1 MELRSP
7 KCVCTLTLL
16 ENAPYRPGMA
26 VQARDTAVAPATRPP
41 GLLHRSRVPLILLT
55 AVLAVDQADRYLLS
69 SVFPLLKDDFGLS
82 DGQLGSLSAAFLLVA
97 TAGSVPFGILVDR
110 TVRTRIAAWGAALW
124 SVAMLATG
132 LATSYS
138 GLFLSRMGL
147 GVAESSYTP
156 ASFSL
161 LTDYYPV
168 EQRSRVLGIY
178 QVGSVLGFLGLPL
191 GGLIATHWGWR
202 AAFDLYALTGFL
214 VALLV
219 WRLRE
224 PARGAADGLRA
235 AAATR
240 DGRPIVPRSPFAVM
254 PTLPA
259 FRYVLRTP
267 SVTISLLTNA
277 LAVFFTS
284 GLAIAA
290 ATFLARYHHLSLTE
304 ATAATSL
311 LAVGAI
317 VGMIWGG
324 RLGDRLVARGRP
336 AGRVE
341 VAAAAQVVGV
351 VLLVPAFA
359 VHGTAAMLV
368 LFAAGAVTLT
378 MPNAPLAALRADV
391 IHPDLRGRAAA
402 VQAVLFA
409 GAAAASPLV
418 IGLIS
423 DAIGLR
429 GALLVVLP
437 LMGVGGI
444 ALALLGPRFVVPD
457 RRRMQASLMDS
468 PP

>member
-1 MELRSP
+1 
-7 KCVCTLTLL
+7 
-16 ENAPYRPGMA
+16 MA
-26 VQARDTAVAPATRPP
+26 VQAEGTEASAVTSPP
-41 GLLHRSRVPLILLT
+41 GLLTRSRRPLILLT

-97 TAGSVPFGILVDR
+97 TVGAVPFGVLVDR
-110 TVRTRIAAWGAALW
+110 TVRTRVAAWGAALW

-132 LATSYS
+132 LATSYG

-168 EQRSRVLGIY
+168 EERSRVLGIY
-178 QVGSVLGFLGLPL
+178 QVGSVLGFLGLPI

-202 AAFDLYALTGFL
+202 AAFDLYGLAGFI
-214 VALLV
+214 VAMLV

-224 PARGAADGLRA
+224 PPRGEADGMRVA
-235 AAATR
+235 EVATE
-240 DGRPIVPRSPFAVM
+240 PRSQFAVM
-254 PTLPA
+254 PAGQA

-284 GLAIAA
+284 GLGIWAT
-290 ATFLARYHHLSLTE
+290 TFLVRYHHLSLTK

-317 VGMIWGG
+317 IGMLWGG

-341 VAAAAQVVGV
+341 IAAASQIAGV

-359 VHGTAAMLV
+359 VNSTALMLV
-368 LFAAGAVTLT
+368 LFALGAVTLT

-402 VQAVLFA
+402 VQSVLYA

-418 IGLIS
+418 VGLVS
-423 DAIGLR
+423 DSIGLR
-429 GALLVVLP
+429 GSLLVVLP
-437 LMGVGGI
+437 LMGAGGVLM
-444 ALALLGPRFVVPD
+444 AVFGRASVETD
-457 RRRMQASLMDS
+457 RRRMQASLLGVDT
-468 PP
+468 

>member
-1 MELRSP
+1 
-7 KCVCTLTLL
+7 
-16 ENAPYRPGMA
+16 MA
-26 VQARDTAVAPATRPP
+26 VQAPDTAAGPATSPP
-41 GLLHRSRVPLILLT
+41 GLLSRSRAPLILLT

-69 SVFPLLKDDFGLS
+69 AVFPLLKDDFGLS
-82 DGQLGSLSAAFLLVA
+82 DAQLGSLSAAFLLVA

-110 TVRTRIAAWGAALW
+110 ATRTRIAAWGAALW

-132 LATSYS
+132 LATSYA

-168 EQRSRVLGIY
+168 GERSRVLGIY
-178 QVGSVLGFLGLPL
+178 QVGSVLGFLGLPI

-202 AAFDLYALTGFL
+202 AAFDLYALTGFV

-224 PARGAADGLRA
+224 PQRGAADGLPAVA
-235 AAATR
+235 APTT
-240 DGRPIVPRSPFAVM
+240 PRSPFAVM
-254 PTLPA
+254 PAGQA
-259 FRYVLRTP
+259 FRYVLRTR

-284 GLAIAA
+284 GLGIWAT
-290 ATFLARYHHLSLTE
+290 TFLVRYHHLSLTK

-317 VGMIWGG
+317 TGMLWGG
-324 RLGDRLVARGRP
+324 RLGDRLVRRGRT

-341 VAAAAQVVGV
+341 VAAVAQVAGV

-359 VHGTAAMLV
+359 VHGTAVMLV
-368 LFAAGAVTLT
+368 LFGLGAVTLT

-391 IHPDLRGRAAA
+391 IHPDLRGRAAS

-423 DAIGLR
+423 DSIGLR

-437 LMGVGGI
+437 MMGVGGVL
-444 ALALLGPRFVVPD
+444 LAMFGRAAVEPD
-457 RRRMQASLMDS
+457 RRRMQSSLMQD

>member
-1 MELRSP
+1 MYR
-7 KCVCTLTLL
+7 CVD
-16 ENAPYRPGMA
+16 AIGKGPYCPDIR
-26 VQARDTAVAPATRPP
+26 
-41 GLLHRSRVPLILLT
+41 RSRAPLVLLT

-132 LATSYS
+132 LATSYP

-168 EQRSRVLGIY
+168 ETRSRVLGIY

-191 GGLIATHWGWR
+191 GGLIATHWGGR
-202 AAFDLYALTGFL
+202 AAFDLYALAGFL

-224 PARGAADGLRA
+224 PARGAADGLREA
-235 AAATR
+235 AALREGVPAA
-240 DGRPIVPRSPFAVM
+240 PRSPFAAM
-254 PTLPA
+254 PAFPA

-267 SVTISLLTNA
+267 SFTISVLTNA

-284 GLAIAA
+284 GLGIWAT
-290 ATFLARYHHLSLTE
+290 TFLVRYHHLSLTE

-311 LAVGAI
+311 LALGAI

-341 VAAAAQVVGV
+341 VAAAAQVAGV
-351 VLLVPAFA
+351 LLLVPAFA

-368 LFAAGAVTLT
+368 LFALGAVTLT

-391 IHPDLRGRAAA
+391 LHPDLRGRAASMGA
-402 VQAVLFA
+402 LLSAT
-409 GAAAASPLV
+409 AAASSPLV
-418 IGLIS
+418 IGLLS
-423 DAIGLR
+423 YAFSLR
-429 GALLVVLP
+429 AALLVLLP
-437 LMGVGGI
+437 AMAIGGVW
-444 ALALLGPRFVVPD
+444 LAGLGASAVERDVA
-457 RRRMQASLMDS
+457 RMQRELAAEDG
-468 PP
+468 P

>member
-1 MELRSP
+1 MAVEVRAAEVTSPRPPTRLPHRSP
-7 KCVCTLTLL
+7 I
-16 ENAPYRPGMA
+16 
-26 VQARDTAVAPATRPP
+26 
-41 GLLHRSRVPLILLT
+41 PLVVLT
-55 AVLAVDQADRYLLS
+55 AVLAIDQADRYLLS
-69 SVFPLLKDDFGLS
+69 AVFPLLKDDFNLT
-82 DGQLGSLSAAFLLVA
+82 DAQLGSLSAAFLLVA
-97 TAGSVPFGILVDR
+97 TAGSLPFGVLVDR
-110 TVRTRIAAWGAALW
+110 VTRTRVAAWGAALW
-124 SVAMLATG
+124 SVAMLATA

-138 GLFLSRMGL
+138 SLFLSRMGL
-147 GVAESSYTP
+147 GIAESSYTP

-168 EQRSRVLGIY
+168 EERSRVLGIY

-191 GGLIATHWGWR
+191 GALIATHWGWR
-202 AAFDLYALTGFL
+202 AAFDIYALIGF
-214 VALLV
+214 VIALLV

-224 PARGAADGLRA
+224 PPRGVADGLRERVA
-235 AAATR
+235 STSSEPV
-240 DGRPIVPRSPFAVM
+240 GPRSRYAAM
-254 PTLPA
+254 PALVA
-259 FRYVLRTP
+259 FRYVLRIP

-277 LAVFFTS
+277 LAIFFTS
-284 GLAIAA
+284 GLGIWAT
-290 ATFLARYHHLSLTE
+290 TFLVRYHGMSLTA

-317 VGMIWGG
+317 TGMIWGG
-324 RLGDRLVARGRP
+324 RLGDRLVARGRV

-351 VLLVPAFA
+351 LLLVPAFA

-378 MPNAPLAALRADV
+378 MPNAPLSALRADV

-402 VQAVLFA
+402 LQSILYA

-444 ALALLGPRFVVPD
+444 ALALLGPPFVEPD
-457 RRRMQASLMDS
+457 RRRMQASLMDTAR
-468 PP
+468 

>member
-1 MELRSP
+1 M
-7 KCVCTLTLL
+7 
-16 ENAPYRPGMA
+16 G
-26 VQARDTAVAPATRPP
+26 
-41 GLLHRSRVPLILLT
+41 RSRRPLLLLT

-97 TAGSVPFGILVDR
+97 TAGSLPFGILVDR
-110 TVRTRIAAWGAALW
+110 TIRTRVAAWGAALW

-161 LTDYYPV
+161 LTDYYSV
-168 EQRSRVLGIY
+168 EERSRVLGIY
-178 QVGSVLGFLGLPL
+178 QVGSVLGFLGLPI
-191 GGLIATHWGWR
+191 GGFIATHWGWR
-202 AAFDLYALTGFL
+202 AAFDLYALAGFV

-219 WRLRE
+219 WRLPE
-224 PARGAADGLRA
+224 PQRGVADGLRA
-235 AAATR
+235 AIAATM
-240 DGRPIVPRSPFAVM
+240 PRSPFSNM
-254 PTLPA
+254 PAGPA

-284 GLAIAA
+284 GLGIWAT
-290 ATFLARYHHLSLTE
+290 TFLVRYHHLSLTK

-317 VGMIWGG
+317 TGMIWGG
-324 RLGDRLVARGRP
+324 RLGDRLVARGRL

-341 VAAAAQVVGV
+341 VAAAAQIVGV

-359 VHGTAAMLV
+359 VHSTAAMLV
-368 LFAAGAVTLT
+368 LFALGAVTLT

-402 VQAVLFA
+402 LQSVLYA

-423 DAIGLR
+423 DSIGLR

-444 ALALLGPRFVVPD
+444 LLAVFGPSVVEPD
-457 RRRMQASLMDS
+457 RRRMQASLLEEAA
-468 PP
+468 

>member
-1 MELRSP
+1 
-7 KCVCTLTLL
+7 
-16 ENAPYRPGMA
+16 MA
-26 VQARDTAVAPATRPP
+26 VQARAAEAGPATSPP
-41 GLLHRSRVPLILLT
+41 GLIRRSRRPLVLLT

-97 TAGSVPFGILVDR
+97 TVGSVPFGILVDR

-168 EQRSRVLGIY
+168 EERSRVLGIY
-178 QVGSVLGFLGLPL
+178 QVGSVLGFLGLPI
-191 GGLIATHWGWR
+191 GGLIATQWGWR
-202 AAFDLYALTGFL
+202 AAFDIYGLAGFV

-219 WRLRE
+219 WRLPEPPRGVADGMRAIVE
-224 PARGAADGLRA
+224 PAQ
-235 AAATR
+235 
-240 DGRPIVPRSPFAVM
+240 PRSPFAVM
-254 PTLPA
+254 PAAAA

-284 GLAIAA
+284 GLGIWAT
-290 ATFLARYHHLSLTE
+290 TFLVRYHHLSLTK

-317 VGMIWGG
+317 TGMLWGG
-324 RLGDRLVARGRP
+324 RLGDRLVARGRL

-341 VAAAAQVVGV
+341 VAAAAQIIGV
-351 VLLVPAFA
+351 VLLIPAFA
-359 VHGTAAMLV
+359 VHSTALMLV
-368 LFAAGAVTLT
+368 LFGLGAVTLT

-402 VQAVLFA
+402 VQAVLYA

-423 DAIGLR
+423 DSIGLR

-437 LMGVGGI
+437 LMGIGG
-444 ALALLGPRFVVPD
+444 LLMAAFGTASVEAD
-457 RRRMQASLMDS
+457 RRRMQASLLGVD
-468 PP
+468 P

>member
-1 MELRSP
+1 
-7 KCVCTLTLL
+7 
-16 ENAPYRPGMA
+16 MA
-26 VQARDTAVAPATRPP
+26 VQARDTEARAATRTPA
-41 GLLHRSRVPLILLT
+41 LLSRTRRPLILLT

-97 TAGSVPFGILVDR
+97 TVGSVPFGVLVDR
-110 TVRTRIAAWGAALW
+110 TVRTRVAAWGAALW

-147 GVAESSYTP
+147 GIAESSYTP

-168 EQRSRVLGIY
+168 EERSRVLGIY
-178 QVGSVLGFLGLPL
+178 QVGSVLGFLGLPV

-202 AAFDLYALTGFL
+202 AAFDLYGLAGFV

-219 WRLRE
+219 WRLPE
-224 PARGAADGLRA
+224 PPRGEADGMRVA
-235 AAATR
+235 EVPTE
-240 DGRPIVPRSPFAVM
+240 PRSRFAVM
-254 PTLPA
+254 PAAQA

-284 GLAIAA
+284 GLGIWAT
-290 ATFLARYHHLSLTE
+290 TFLVRYHRLSLTK

-317 VGMIWGG
+317 IGMLWGG

-341 VAAAAQVVGV
+341 VAAAAQIAGV

-359 VHGTAAMLV
+359 VHSTPLMLV
-368 LFAAGAVTLT
+368 LFALGAVTLT

-423 DAIGLR
+423 DSIGLR
-429 GALLVVLP
+429 GSLLVVLP
-437 LMGVGGI
+437 LMGVGGVLM
-444 ALALLGPRFVVPD
+444 AVFGPASVEPD
-457 RRRMQASLMDS
+457 RRRMQASLMGADS
-468 PP
+468 

>member
-1 MELRSP
+1 
-7 KCVCTLTLL
+7 
-16 ENAPYRPGMA
+16 MA
-26 VQARDTAVAPATRPP
+26 VEARPP
-41 GLLHRSRVPLILLT
+41 DPAPPKPPIGLLRASRTPLVLLT

-69 SVFPLLKDDFGLS
+69 AVFPLLKDDFGLS
-82 DGQLGSLSAAFLLVA
+82 DTQLGSLSAAFLLVA

-132 LATSYS
+132 LATSYP

-161 LTDYYPV
+161 LTDYYSV
-168 EQRSRVLGIY
+168 EERSRVLGIY
-178 QVGSVLGFLGLPL
+178 QVGSVLGFAGLPL

-202 AAFDLYALTGFL
+202 AAFDLYALAGFL

-224 PARGAADGLRA
+224 PARGAADGLHA
-235 AAATR
+235 AVAVT
-240 DGRPIVPRSPFAVM
+240 DGGPAVARSPFAVM

-284 GLAIAA
+284 GLGIWAT
-290 ATFLARYHHLSLTE
+290 TFLVRYHHLSLTE

-317 VGMIWGG
+317 IGMLWGG

-351 VLLVPAFA
+351 LLLVPAFA

-368 LFAAGAVTLT
+368 LFALGAVTLT

-391 IHPDLRGRAAA
+391 VHPDLRGRAAA
-402 VQAVLFA
+402 VGAVLSA

-418 IGLIS
+418 IGLLS
-423 DAIGLR
+423 DQIGLR
-429 GALLVVLP
+429 GALLTILP
-437 LMGVGGI
+437 LMGVGGVL
-444 ALALLGPRFVVPD
+444 LAIFGPSVVEPD
-457 RRRMQASLMDS
+457 RIRMQASLLEE
-468 PP
+468 PA

>member
-1 MELRSP
+1 
-7 KCVCTLTLL
+7 
-16 ENAPYRPGMA
+16 MA
-26 VQARDTAVAPATRPP
+26 VEARDTEASPAAPP
-41 GLLHRSRVPLILLT
+41 GVLSRSRKPLVLLT

-82 DGQLGSLSAAFLLVA
+82 DFQLGLLSSAFLLVA
-97 TAGSVPFGILVDR
+97 TVGAVPFGILVDR
-110 TVRTRIAAWGAALW
+110 TIRTRVAAWGAALW

-132 LATSYS
+132 LATSYTS
-138 GLFLSRMGL
+138 LFVSRMGL

-168 EQRSRVLGIY
+168 EERSRVLGIY

-202 AAFDLYALTGFL
+202 AAFDLYALSGFV
-214 VALLV
+214 VAGLV

-224 PARGAADGLRA
+224 PARGVADGMRA
-235 AAATR
+235 AVAPTL
-240 DGRPIVPRSPFAVM
+240 PRSPFAQM
-254 PTLPA
+254 PAWPA
-259 FRYVLRTP
+259 FRYVLATP

-284 GLAIAA
+284 GLGIWAT
-290 ATFLARYHHLSLTE
+290 TFLVRYHHMTLTK

-317 VGMIWGG
+317 VGMLWGG

-351 VLLVPAFA
+351 LLLVPAFA
-359 VHGTAAMLV
+359 AHSAAMMLP
-368 LFAAGAVTLT
+368 LFALGAVTLT

-391 IHPDLRGRAAA
+391 VHPDLRGRAAA
-402 VQAVLFA
+402 VQSVLFA

-423 DAIGLR
+423 DSIGLR
-429 GALLVVLP
+429 GSLLVVLP

-444 ALALLGPRFVVPD
+444 AMAAFGRAAVEPD
-457 RRRMQASLMDS
+457 RSRMQASLLAGDIS
-468 PP
+468 

>member
-1 MELRSP
+1 
-7 KCVCTLTLL
+7 
-16 ENAPYRPGMA
+16 MA
-26 VQARDTAVAPATRPP
+26 VQARDTEAAPAAPP
-41 GLLHRSRVPLILLT
+41 SGLLRRSRTPLILLT

-69 SVFPLLKDDFGLS
+69 AVFPLLKDDFGLS
-82 DGQLGSLSAAFLLVA
+82 DAQLGSLSAAFLLVA

-138 GLFLSRMGL
+138 ALFLSRMGL

-161 LTDYYPV
+161 LTDYYSV
-168 EQRSRVLGIY
+168 EERSRVLGIY
-178 QVGSVLGFLGLPL
+178 QVGAVLGFLGLPI
-191 GGLIATHWGWR
+191 GGAIATHWGWR
-202 AAFDLYALTGFL
+202 AAFDLYALAGFV

-219 WRLRE
+219 WRLPE
-224 PARGAADGLRA
+224 PQRGVADGLRA
-235 AAATR
+235 AAA
-240 DGRPIVPRSPFAVM
+240 
-254 PTLPA
+254 PTLPRSQFSNMPALSA
-259 FRYVLRTP
+259 FRYVLRIP
-267 SVTISLLTNA
+267 SVTISLLCNA
-277 LAVFFTS
+277 LAVFFAS
-284 GLAIAA
+284 GLGIWAT
-290 ATFLARYHHLSLTE
+290 TFLVRYHHLSLTK
-304 ATAATSL
+304 ATLATSL

-317 VGMIWGG
+317 TGMIGGG

-341 VAAAAQVVGV
+341 VAAAAQIAGV

-359 VHGTAAMLV
+359 VHGTGAMLV
-368 LFAAGAVTLT
+368 LFGFGAVTLT

-391 IHPDLRGRAAA
+391 VHPDLRGRAAA
-402 VQAVLFA
+402 VQSILYA
-409 GAAAASPLV
+409 GAAASSPLV

-423 DAIGLR
+423 DSIGLR

-444 ALALLGPRFVVPD
+444 AMAALGRMVVEPD
-457 RRRMQASLMDS
+457 RRRMQASLLEDAA
-468 PP
+468 

>member
-1 MELRSP
+1 
-7 KCVCTLTLL
+7 
-16 ENAPYRPGMA
+16 MA
-26 VQARDTAVAPATRPP
+26 VQAGDTETSPVAAPTR
-41 GLLHRSRVPLILLT
+41 LLARSRRPLILLT

-69 SVFPLLKDDFGLS
+69 AVFPLLKDDFGLS

-97 TAGSVPFGILVDR
+97 TLGSVPFGILVDR
-110 TVRTRIAAWGAALW
+110 TVRTRVAAWGAALW

-132 LATSYS
+132 LATSYA

-161 LTDYYPV
+161 LTDYYSV
-168 EQRSRVLGIY
+168 EERSRVLGIY
-178 QVGSVLGFLGLPL
+178 QVGSVLGFVGLPV

-202 AAFDLYALTGFL
+202 AAFDLYALAGFV
-214 VALLV
+214 VAFFL
-219 WRLRE
+219 WRLPE
-224 PARGAADGLRA
+224 PPRGAADGMRGA
-235 AAATR
+235 VA
-240 DGRPIVPRSPFAVM
+240 PSEPRSRFAVM
-254 PTLPA
+254 PAAQA

-267 SVTISLLTNA
+267 SVTISLVTNA

-284 GLAIAA
+284 GLGIWAT
-290 ATFLARYHHLSLTE
+290 TFLVRYHHLSLTK

-311 LAVGAI
+311 LAVGAVI
-317 VGMIWGG
+317 GMIWGG

-341 VAAAAQVVGV
+341 VAAAAQIAGV
-351 VLLVPAFA
+351 ALLVPAFA
-359 VHGTAAMLV
+359 VHDTAVMLV
-368 LFAAGAVTLT
+368 LFAFGAVTLT

-402 VQAVLFA
+402 VQSVLYA

-423 DAIGLR
+423 DSIGLR
-429 GALLVVLP
+429 SALLVVLP

-444 ALALLGPRFVVPD
+444 LMAIFGPASVEPD
-457 RRRMQASLMDS
+457 RLRMQASLLE

>member
-7 KCVCTLTLL
+7 KCVCTLTLS

-26 VQARDTAVAPATRPP
+26 VRARATELTPP
-41 GLLHRSRVPLILLT
+41 KPPNGLLRASRVPLILLT

-82 DGQLGSLSAAFLLVA
+82 DTQLGSLSAAFLLVA

-161 LTDYYPV
+161 LTDYYSV
-168 EQRSRVLGIY
+168 EERSRVLGIY
-178 QVGSVLGFLGLPL
+178 QVGAVLGFLGLPI

-202 AAFDLYALTGFL
+202 AAFDLYALAGFV

-219 WRLRE
+219 WRLPE
-224 PARGAADGLRA
+224 PQRGVAAGLRPA
-235 AAATR
+235 IAPT
-240 DGRPIVPRSPFAVM
+240 VPRSPFSNM
-254 PTLPA
+254 PALPA

-284 GLAIAA
+284 
-290 ATFLARYHHLSLTE
+290 
-304 ATAATSL
+304 
-311 LAVGAI
+311 
-317 VGMIWGG
+317 
-324 RLGDRLVARGRP
+324 
-336 AGRVE
+336 
-341 VAAAAQVVGV
+341 
-351 VLLVPAFA
+351 
-359 VHGTAAMLV
+359 
-368 LFAAGAVTLT
+368 
-378 MPNAPLAALRADV
+378 
-391 IHPDLRGRAAA
+391 
-402 VQAVLFA
+402 
-409 GAAAASPLV
+409 
-418 IGLIS
+418 
-423 DAIGLR
+423 
-429 GALLVVLP
+429 
-437 LMGVGGI
+437 
-444 ALALLGPRFVVPD
+444 
-457 RRRMQASLMDS
+457 
-468 PP
+468 

>member
-1 MELRSP
+1 
-7 KCVCTLTLL
+7 
-16 ENAPYRPGMA
+16 
-26 VQARDTAVAPATRPP
+26 
-41 GLLHRSRVPLILLT
+41 
-55 AVLAVDQADRYLLS
+55 VLAVDQADRYLLS

-97 TAGSVPFGILVDR
+97 TAGSLPFGILVDR
-110 TVRTRIAAWGAALW
+110 TIRTKVAAWGAALW

-161 LTDYYPV
+161 LTDYYSV
-168 EQRSRVLGIY
+168 EERSRVLGIY
-178 QVGSVLGFLGLPL
+178 QVGSVLGFLGLPI
-191 GGLIATHWGWR
+191 GGFIATHWGWR
-202 AAFDLYALTGFL
+202 AAFDLYALTGFI
-214 VALLV
+214 VAALV
-219 WRLRE
+219 WRLHE
-224 PARGAADGLRA
+224 PQRGVADGLRA
-235 AAATR
+235 AAAPTL
-240 DGRPIVPRSPFAVM
+240 PRSRFSEM
-254 PTLPA
+254 PAGPA

-284 GLAIAA
+284 GLGIWAT
-290 ATFLARYHHLSLTE
+290 TFLVRYHHLSLTK

-317 VGMIWGG
+317 TGMLWGG
-324 RLGDRLVARGRP
+324 RLGDRLVARGRL

-341 VAAAAQVVGV
+341 VAAAAQIAGV

-359 VHGTAAMLV
+359 VHGTWTMLV
-368 LFAAGAVTLT
+368 LFALGAVTLT

-402 VQAVLFA
+402 LQSVLYA

-423 DAIGLR
+423 DSIGLR
-429 GALLVVLP
+429 AALLVVLP
-437 LMGVGGI
+437 LMAVGGVL
-444 ALALLGPRFVVPD
+444 LAVFGPPAVEPD
-457 RRRMQASLMDS
+457 RHRMQASLLEHVG
-468 PP
+468 

>member
-1 MELRSP
+1 MTTE
-7 KCVCTLTLL
+7 
-16 ENAPYRPGMA
+16 
-26 VQARDTAVAPATRPP
+26 ARTSDVVP
-41 GLLHRSRVPLILLT
+41 GLERQRPLLVRPSRLPLALLT
-55 AVLAVDQADRYLLS
+55 AVLAIDQADRYLLS
-69 SVFPLLKDDFGLS
+69 AVFPLLKDDFNLS
-82 DGQLGSLSAAFLLVA
+82 DAQLGSLSAAFLLVA
-97 TAGSVPFGILVDR
+97 TAGSLPFGVLVDR
-110 TVRTRIAAWGAALW
+110 VTRTRVAAWGAALW
-124 SVAMLATG
+124 SFAMLASA
-132 LATSYS
+132 LATSYGS
-138 GLFLSRMGL
+138 LFLSRMWL
-147 GVAESSYTP
+147 GIAESSYTP

-168 EQRSRVLGIY
+168 EERSRVLGIY

-284 GLAIAA
+284 GLGIWAT
-290 ATFLARYHHLSLTE
+290 TFLVRYHHLSLTK

-341 VAAAAQVVGV
+341 VAAAAQMVGV
-351 VLLVPAFA
+351 LLLVPAFA
-359 VHGTAAMLV
+359 VHSTAAMLV

-391 IHPDLRGRAAA
+391 VHPDLRGRAAS
-402 VQAVLFA
+402 VGAVLSA
-409 GAAAASPLV
+409 VAAAASPLV

-423 DAIGLR
+423 DRIGLQ
-429 GALLVVLP
+429 GALLVILP
-437 LMGVGGI
+437 LMGVGGV
-444 ALALLGPRFVVPD
+444 ALAVLGPAAVEPD
-457 RRRMQASLMDS
+457 RVHMQASLLEEADA
-468 PP
+468 